1 MPACICLACLAF
13 SLRPSEDYD
22 ATEEK
27 KSLGKSRCL
36 LLVVKIAMQE
46 SFALNDPRPT
56 MKTVQGLWKLER

>member
-13 SLRPSEDYD
+13 SLRPSEDHD

-27 KSLGKSRCL
+27 KSLGKSGCL